1 MAFGINWAYDIRLND
16 TFVMVGGFELWDPML
31 HWGRGP
37 NVISDKLRMY
47 LPESGT
53 IMELPGNMKTARR
66 DATAILVERSI
77 FPPCS

>member
-1 MAFGINWAYDIRLND
+1 MGAYDIRLND
-16 TFVMVGGFELWDPML
+16 TFVMVGGRNEM
-31 HWGRGP
+31 WGVP
-37 NVISDKLRMY
+37 SDKLRMY

-53 IMELPGNMKTARR
+53 FMELPGKMKIARY

>member
-1 MAFGINWAYDIRLND
+1 MAFGIDWAYDIRFND
-16 TFVMVGGFELWDPML
+16 TFVMVGGRDEDL
-31 HWGRGP
+31 
-37 NVISDKLRMY
+37 VVSDKLRMY

-53 IMELPGNMKTARR
+53 FMELPGKMKIARR